1 MIPQIPPKSNG
12 VVGPDGAV
20 YRNLIEQVQKNKEDI
35 ARHWDVDRVLADF
48 GIHVRGALAS
58 PSELPDA
65 AQYEGGYGNAYLIGA
80 AAPYD
85 VYIYTEANPDAGH
98 DENYWLNIG
107 SIAIVGPAGPAGPY
121 IIGGSASATQMTLQ
135 LSSGLSIIIDGDFQG
150 PEGPQGPQ
158 GIQGPQ
164 GPKGAVGNVGPAG
177 PVGPQGPQGPA
188 GTIITIAGS
197 LTNINQ
203 LPDPATLNDMT
214 KAYIVNGRLYV
225 QVGDNPN
232 VATWQDLG
240 PLSGGTVVESGG
252 AYQSV
257 WNADTKWDKAT
268 NVMKDWRNYE
278 VPVYSHGDANISD
291 STPLGVVLASVYLG
305 VPNSIPIRDASGRV
319 RVGTPSLDDHAVSL
333 GYANSTYMKL
343 AKDPT
348 LANAN
353 TGAIAMLVPGTGN
366 VASIYK
372 YMNEDP
378 GENTVPCR
386 DANGRLK
393 ANAPSSDND
402 CANKA
407 WVEDQLNN
415 VVLNSNGGYG
425 TWIVRKWEPG
435 FKYIIENAE
444 DNREITIIPLS
455 NTESIV
461 VGSRNITHTIS
472 IANAKYVKIKSTLQ
486 TTTIAS
492 SGPSVDIVN
501 RNISYLIIEYEDLNG
516 VMHREIKEFIKRVEE
531 PHLGLDVYLYETEGA
546 AYYDALITITKGTEA
561 TLPDTEVITAPVED

>member
-1 MIPQIPPKSNG
+1 MIPQIPPKSDG
-12 VVGPDGAV
+12 VLGPDGAV

-48 GIHVRGALAS
+48 GIHVRGTLAS

-65 AQYEGGYGNAYLIGA
+65 AQYDGGYGDAYLIGA

-98 DENYWLNIG
+98 DEDYWLNIG

-135 LSSGLSIIIDGDFQG
+135 LSSGISIIIEGDFQG

-164 GPKGAVGNVGPAG
+164 GPKGAIGNVGPAG

-214 KAYIVNGRLYV
+214 KAYIVNGYLYV
-225 QVGDNPN
+225 QVGDNPS
-232 VATWQDLG
+232 VATWRDVG
-240 PLSGGTVVESGG
+240 PLSGGTVVESRGE
-252 AYQSV
+252 YQTT

-268 NVMKDWRNYE
+268 DVMKDWRNYE
-278 VPVYSHGDANISD
+278 VPVYSHGDANIPD

-305 VPNSIPIRDASGRV
+305 LPNSIPIRDADGRI
-319 RVGTPSLDDHAVSL
+319 RVGTPNIESHAVSL

-343 AKDPT
+343 VKDAT

-366 VASIYK
+366 VAPTYK
-372 YMNEDP
+372 YMNVDP
-378 GENTVPCR
+378 GVNTIPCR
-386 DANGRLK
+386 DADGHLK
-393 ANAPSSDND
+393 ANAPSSDDD

-407 WVEDQLNN
+407 WVEDQINN
-415 VVLNSNGGYG
+415 VELNSRGGYG
-425 TWIVRKWEPG
+425 SWIVRNWDPSYK
-435 FKYIIENAE
+435 FIIENAE
-444 DNREITIIPLS
+444 DNREITIISKL
-455 NTESIV
+455 NTESISV
-461 VGSRNITHTIS
+461 VSRSVSTPIHIS
-472 IANAKYVKIKSTLQ
+472 NAKYVKIKSIIETAGI
-486 TTTIAS
+486 TSTSPPSDVS
-492 SGPSVDIVN
+492 SLSFSD
-501 RNISYLIIEYEDLNG
+501 LIIEYEDSSG
-516 VMHREIKEFIKRVEE
+516 VMHREFKDFIRSTDE
-531 PHLGLDVYLYETEGA
+531 PHLGLDVYLYPTEGSML
-546 AYYDALITITKGTEA
+546 YEALITIIKGSEA
-561 TLPDTEVITAPVED
+561 RLPATEVVTVPLED